1 MGRSRLG
8 AQRGEQSLRSRRHL
22 RYGCSQARVHR
33 GWTRQGYL
41 VAGFNGW
48 RLDQCVSVVEQTLI
62 LALHSQHERLIDI
75 AADGGKGWL

>member
-1 MGRSRLG
+1 M
-8 AQRGEQSLRSRRHL
+8 
-22 RYGCSQARVHR
+22 
-33 GWTRQGYL
+33 
-41 VAGFNGW
+41 AGFNGW